1 MNTYLEGKVEALP
14 GEDRHIDWGMLNRSH
29 PASHPLLILLPADM
43 NYSASQYKS
52 NDYGSLK

>member
-29 PASHPLLILLPADM
+29 PASHREESGDKAYWGGEM
-43 NYSASQYKS
+43 NY
-52 NDYGSLK
+52 